1 MPADPTPIDGPLPV
15 GVIAIPGGAALSLNA
30 FAAAVIGDVLDALLN
45 EQDTSLW
52 DRLHELADTTAPPTP
67 EGRLPYEELVADLA
81 DRASSQVPMY
91 GGAALELTRR
101 LREAVAPKAVPTQRS
116 AGAA

>member
-1 MPADPTPIDGPLPV
+1 VPDQTPIPGPLPV
-15 GVIAIPGGAALSLNA
+15 GVTPIPGGAALSLNA
-30 FAAAVIGDVLDALLN
+30 FAAAVVGDVLDALLDP
-45 EQDTSLW
+45 QDTTLW
-52 DRLHELADTTAPPTP
+52 DRLTELADTTAPPTP

-91 GGAALELTRR
+91 GGAVLELTRR
-101 LREAVAPKAVPTQRS
+101 LRAAVAPKSVPAQRS